1 MQQKLDT
8 YFKIIPKYDQ
18 KSKKCF
24 IYDPS
29 NCKAFFTTTP
39 EPTDKFIVT
48 KSYIKL
54 FYRTPLKVPDIPD
67 IPDIPIIKCKYDVPL
82 IKSNLQKAIR
92 RCDSQIAVQSTI
104 ALIQQCPM
112 ELLRRLPVICIEDVT
127 LMDSF
132 PILIWLMMADKDYGS
147 LSKIDINI
155 ILNIVISLCECKK
168 YFPYEKNELNYAFTH
183 ETLQFCP
190 NSNELLSLPIWRT
203 KRGYAN
209 VKSRYRLL

>member
-29 NCKAFFTTTP
+29 NCKAFFTTIP

-67 IPDIPIIKCKYDVPL
+67 IPIIKCKYDIPL
-82 IKSNLQKAIR
+82 IKSNLQSFVR
-92 RCDSQIAVQSTI
+92 
-104 ALIQQCPM
+104 
-112 ELLRRLPVICIEDVT
+112 IE
-127 LMDSF
+127 F
-132 PILIWLMMADKDYGS
+132 S
-147 LSKIDINI
+147 L
-155 ILNIVISLCECKK
+155 
-168 YFPYEKNELNYAFTH
+168 KN
-183 ETLQFCP
+183 
-190 NSNELLSLPIWRT
+190 
-203 KRGYAN
+203 
-209 VKSRYRLL
+209 